1 MAQCESHAD
10 EIEACVAERQPFA
23 EAADERIRKSPRFAE
38 HSRAGIEANYFTAE
52 CERLARNKAGTGRD
66 IEDAHARTQSRATQC
81 IAAVAVSSTKSED
94 ALDEVVV
101 ARGAIEQ
108 RVKEIASSAFVFEVA
123 GEGFDR
129 GPHGVVGELAL
140 RRRR

>member
-1 MAQCESHAD
+1 MHAWT
-10 EIEACVAERQPFA
+10 QP
-23 EAADERIRKSPRFAE
+23 
-38 HSRAGIEANYFTAE
+38 
-52 CERLARNKAGTGRD
+52 
-66 IEDAHARTQSRATQC
+66 RATQC

>member
-10 EIEACVAERQPFA
+10 EIEACFAERQPFA

-38 HSRAGIEANYFTAE
+38 HSRAGIEADYFTAE
-52 CERLARNKAGTGRD
+52 CERLARNEAGTGRD
-66 IEDAHARTQSRATQC
+66 IEDAHAWTQPRATQC